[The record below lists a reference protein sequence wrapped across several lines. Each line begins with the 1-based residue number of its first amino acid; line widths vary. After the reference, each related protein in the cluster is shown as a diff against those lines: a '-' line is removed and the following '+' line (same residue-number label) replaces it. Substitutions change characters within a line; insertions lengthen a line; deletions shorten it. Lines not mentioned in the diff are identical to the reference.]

1 MKINKRLYNF
11 RQTKVF
17 VKYLEVKTQ
26 VSEYLKEYYCNE
38 DVIFGTSICDATND
52 SSASDDIG
60 YADATSSEAII
71 GIVNVGEA
79 NCANVTSADKNQS
92 CMKTR
97 QSSRFNITLRDRL
110 HQGRQ

>member
-71 GIVNVGEA
+71 GEA
-79 NCANVTSADKNQS
+79 SAATPRKTINEKERDHSIKVTKENKSDFDSAS
-92 CMKTR
+92 GIAEGT
-97 QSSRFNITLRDRL
+97 
-110 HQGRQ
+110 

>member
-71 GIVNVGEA
+71 GEASAVMLMVQKVSSMLVKLIVL
-79 NCANVTSADKNQS
+79 
-92 CMKTR
+92 M
-97 QSSRFNITLRDRL
+97 
-110 HQGRQ
+110 